1 MNHNDNDVNRALTS
15 CLRDHAAVEDAVV
28 ASSGPDSS
36 ALVAYI
42 VPDAHRAGE
51 IRRAC
56 ALEADGRLEGL
67 SLHEPSAELLVAQR
81 NRTETDFLYREIFLD
96 NAYLRHGIELPEQ
109 ACIIDVGANIGMF
122 STFAAKACPTARIV
136 AIEPIAELSRAVR
149 ANAEIHGAN
158 ITVLNCAIG
167 SEAGR
172 TEFTFYPNNTVM
184 SGRFADVEDRDVLR
198 AYLLTGD
205 GAQEGRLLDDLVAD
219 RMAMERRSCEVM
231 TLRQVVEIQRIGEI
245 DLLKIDVE
253 KAEMDVLSG
262 MDEAT
267 WAKVAQIV
275 IEVHDIGGRLGE
287 VLKMLD
293 DRGFVVAHDCDAR
306 MVKTG
311 CYTVYG
317 HRAQKRRAGAR
328 TGAPAPAERWP
339 SRRKLADDLRAAIA
353 GQLPGHPVPERFIFV
368 SALPT
373 EASLRELS
381 ALSRAEHA
389 PRAPGGSR
397 SEIES
402 RLAGIW
408 RELFGGNVLRPDA
421 DFFELGGNSLTAVR
435 LLSRIEDS
443 FGADVLAPD
452 DIFTA
457 SRLDDMAAAID
468 ATLAARQAAGGA
480 A

>member
-1 MNHNDNDVNRALTS
+1 MSHNDNEVTRALAS
-15 CLRDHAAVEDAVV
+15 CLRGHAAVEAAVV
-28 ASSGPDSS
+28 ASGGDGSS
-36 ALVAYI
+36 ALVACI

-67 SLHEPSAELLVAQR
+67 SLHEPSPDLLVAQR

-96 NAYLRHGIELPEQ
+96 NAYLRHGIDLPEQ

-122 STFAAKACPTARIV
+122 STFAAKTCPTARII

-149 ANAEIHGAN
+149 ANAEIHRAN
-158 ITVLNCAIG
+158 ITVLNCAMG

-172 TEFTFYPNNTVM
+172 TELTFYPNNTVM
-184 SGRFADVEDRDVLR
+184 SGRFADAEDRDVLR
-198 AYLLTGD
+198 AYLITGE
-205 GAQEGRLLDDLVAD
+205 GAQQGRLLDDLVAD
-219 RMAMERRSCEVM
+219 RMVMERRTCEVM
-231 TLRQVVEIQRIGEI
+231 TLRQVVELQRIESI

-267 WAKVAQIV
+267 WAKVAQVV
-275 IEVHDIGGRLGE
+275 IEVHDIGGRLGD
-287 VLKMLD
+287 VLKMLG

-317 HRAQKRRAGAR
+317 YRAQKRRAGAR
-328 TGAPAPAERWP
+328 AGAAAPDVRWP
-339 SRRKLADDLRAAIA
+339 SRRRLADELRASIA
-353 GQLPGHPVPERFIFV
+353 SQLPGYPIPERFLFA

-373 EASLRELS
+373 EASLRELA
-381 ALSRAEHA
+381 ALSRAGDAAH
-389 PRAPGGSR
+389 APGGSR
-397 SEIES
+397 SEVES

-408 RELFGGNVLRPDA
+408 RELFGTGEVRRDT

-435 LLSRIEDS
+435 LLSHIEDS
-443 FGADVLAPD
+443 FGVDVLAPD
-452 DIFTA
+452 DIFTT
-457 SRLDDMAAAID
+457 SRLGDMAAAID
-468 ATLAARQAAGGA
+468 AALAARQAEGGA